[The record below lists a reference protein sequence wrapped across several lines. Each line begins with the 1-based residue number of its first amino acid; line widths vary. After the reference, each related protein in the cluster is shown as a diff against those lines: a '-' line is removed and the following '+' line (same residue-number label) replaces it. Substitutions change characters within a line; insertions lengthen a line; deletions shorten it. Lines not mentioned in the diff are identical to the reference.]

1 MKKHFCL
8 SISGSRFHY
17 DYPSCQF
24 SQHYLVLGIL
34 SQNSSAF
41 SRQNSA
47 KTFAIESI
55 PRNLATLAFYFA
67 LGAAL
72 VTRVWPLL
80 PGFHQGKVARSRSRR
95 SGRLVALCLSLMA
108 LPFLPASNLFFY
120 VGFVVAERVLYIPSA
135 GFCLLSG

>member
-1 MKKHFCL
+1 MF
-8 SISGSRFHY
+8 
-17 DYPSCQF
+17 
-24 SQHYLVLGIL
+24 V
-34 SQNSSAF
+34 
-41 SRQNSA
+41 
-47 KTFAIESI
+47 IESA
-55 PRNLATLAFYFA
+55 PRNLATLAFYSA

-80 PGFHQGKVARSRSRR
+80 PGFHQGKVATRSRSSR
-95 SGRLVALCLSLMA
+95 SGRLAAASLSLMA